1 MRATPASILL
11 TSTALFL
18 FLAATAAVSIFIGTA
33 HIGVSDIIPILFS
46 GENELPAPL
55 ASLRTIVLQIR
66 VPRIIMAAVVGAAL
80 SICGAVL
87 QALLRNPLAE
97 PYILGISSGA
107 AVGAV
112 GAILLGLGG
121 MRALLPAVAFFGA
134 VGTLVIVFAVAKV
147 RERIYTHTLL
157 LAGVVTNAFFTAV
170 VMFMVSITS
179 DERIHGILFWLM
191 GDFGFSNYAE
201 VAIALPLVAGGFLI
215 IFLHARPLNL
225 IVTGEDTALQ
235 MGVEVERVKKILLIC
250 SSLVTAAAVSF
261 TGVVGFTGLM
271 VPHMVRMVIGSDHR
285 LVLPAS
291 LLFGGAFMIIADAIA
306 RSIIAPTELPVG
318 VITAL
323 LGAPFFIY
331 LLGSGRA

>member
-1 MRATPASILL
+1 MRATPRSVLL
-11 TSTALFL
+11 TCAALSV
-18 FLAATAAVSIFIGTA
+18 FLAATGVVSIFIGTA
-33 HIGVSDIIPILFS
+33 HIAVSDIIQILFS
-46 GENELPAPL
+46 GEEELAIPL

-121 MRALLPAVAFFGA
+121 MRALLPPVAFLGA
-134 VGTLVIVFAVAKV
+134 LATLVIVFAVAKV
-147 RERIYTHTLL
+147 RERIYSQTLL

-179 DERIHGILFWLM
+179 DARIHGILFWLM
-191 GDFGFSNYAE
+191 GDFGFSSYAE
-201 VAIALPLVAGGFLI
+201 VSIALPLAAGGFLV
-215 IFLHARPLNL
+215 IFAHARPLNL
-225 IVTGEDTALQ
+225 IITGEDTALQ
-235 MGVEVERVKKILLIC
+235 MGVDVERVKKTLLIC
-250 SSLVTAAAVSF
+250 ASLITAAAVSF
-261 TGVVGFTGLM
+261 TGIVGFTGLM

-291 LLFGGAFMIIADAIA
+291 LLFGGAFMITADAIA
-306 RSIIAPTELPVG
+306 RSIIAPAELPVG

-323 LGAPFFIY
+323 CGAPFFIY